1 MTVPEVDKKLC
12 GELEAPE
19 FSTSQ
24 ATCLLHFFDGEDIAA
39 DKEDMY
45 DPEKDR
51 IADLTDFAEREQGLY
66 VDKVSWMKDLNVME
80 RIQVLD
86 EIMILG
92 VIRCTVVDLFESALM
107 FKGQK
112 VAIGIVWIVED
123 KDSLKGF
130 NIIGYGC

>member
-51 IADLTDFAEREQGLY
+51 IADLTDFAEREQGL
-66 VDKVSWMKDLNVME
+66 
-80 RIQVLD
+80 
-86 EIMILG
+86 MILG